1 MFSEMT
7 GKNLTLPRESP
18 PALGLLPRTSG
29 PPTCPDAPIPGRYS
43 RLCGARALRFDSRHL
58 LIKKRSPA
66 RSRASFFWRWRE
78 SNPRPDTRK
87 VGVYRF
93 RRPFGLSGG
102 GRRAVA
108 LSLPYPA
115 ECSPRPAGVAG
126 GKPWS
131 GYRPYVALRAG
142 HHGVRRYRR
151 LRGESEIAVIVGN

>member
-1 MFSEMT
+1 MEVAGVGFQSRT
-7 GKNLTLPRESP
+7 SC
-18 PALGLLPRTSG
+18 ALLPARLRRSRRIL
-29 PPTCPDAPIPGRYS
+29 APRAR
-43 RLCGARALRFDSRHL
+43 RLAARLRFDSRKHKQNGYRSG
-58 LIKKRSPA
+58 LIS
-66 RSRASFFWRWRE
+66 SRLIWRWRE

-87 VGVYRF
+87 EGVYRF
-93 RRPFGLSGG
+93 RWPFGLSGG
-102 GRRAVA
+102 GRRAVT